1 MNILLF
7 SNDEKLAD
15 FCREILCEM
24 FGTESRLEV
33 GFPGQC
39 PSQED
44 LCLWDFIPGEMP
56 IPQDLDPAKL
66 RKSLFL
72 LHRKHLPA
80 LQAMVGTVDINVL
93 LKPVTAATLRVFLS
107 DAHQQRAH
115 DSGSRAGSTDA
126 LRVERDEMLQFL
138 IQANLKLQEYDQ
150 ERTNFLAR
158 SLHDFRAPLTAI
170 GGYCGLLLEEELGP
184 LTPDQ
189 REVLGRMQHSATR
202 RSRITES
209 MFQLSASRNNE
220 QKLNLK
226 NADIRDC
233 VEQALHE

>member
-1 MNILLF
+1 MNVLLF

-44 LCLWDFIPGEMP
+44 LCLWDFIPGETP

-80 LQAMVGTVDINVL
+80 LQALVGTVDINVL
-93 LKPVTAATLRVFLS
+93 LKPVTRGHT
-107 DAHQQRAH
+107 
-115 DSGSRAGSTDA
+115 
-126 LRVERDEMLQFL
+126 
-138 IQANLKLQEYDQ
+138 
-150 ERTNFLAR
+150 AR
-158 SLHDFRAPLTAI
+158 FP
-170 GGYCGLLLEEELGP
+170 
-184 LTPDQ
+184 Q
-189 REVLGRMQHSATR
+189 R
-202 RSRITES
+202 RSSAAGPTTAVASLGAQTRCE
-209 MFQLSASRNNE
+209 LSAMKCCSS
-220 QKLNLK
+220 
-226 NADIRDC
+226 
-233 VEQALHE
+233 